1 MTKSASLGL
10 FSLDFG
16 LVQEG
21 YMIVSCFVLVLLLL
35 VCRSFYVGE
44 LGHFGSAFI
53 VDDLNGSSVS
63 WL

>member
-1 MTKSASLGL
+1 MTKSASLDS
-10 FSLDFG
+10 FSLDSI

-21 YMIVSCFVLVLLLL
+21 HMIVSCFVLVFLLL
-35 VCRSFYVGE
+35 VCRSFYIGE
-44 LGHFGSAFI
+44 LDHFGSTFI